1 MNIVYT
7 TDEAFTAKVAAGI
20 CSVFEN
26 NKEMEQINVYIVG
39 QNLSETSCKRFEK
52 LQKNINGIY
61 L

>member
-7 TDEAFTAKVAAGI
+7 TDEAFTDKVAAGI

-39 QNLSETSCKRFEK
+39 QNLSG
-52 LQKNINGIY
+52 KNCRKI
-61 L
+61 